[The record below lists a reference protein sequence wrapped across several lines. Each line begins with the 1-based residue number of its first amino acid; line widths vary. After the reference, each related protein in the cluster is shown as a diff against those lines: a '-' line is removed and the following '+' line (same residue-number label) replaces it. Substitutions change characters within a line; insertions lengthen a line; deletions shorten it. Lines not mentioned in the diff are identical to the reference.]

1 MIAVVL
7 YVVTIVAVVVIGLV
21 SVGRETFIGAG
32 VARPAVFDL
41 DEAVQFVADTLDDD
55 AAGQLTPDD
64 VRWILR
70 IDIEQLELA
79 TDHAA
84 DLDLGRAVLDED
96 DAVATVLE
104 RLHKTKRKIRDVDVA
119 AVLAGRSLY
128 LEAIGAVGPR
138 AEPG

>member
-7 YVVTIVAVVVIGLV
+7 YVVTVVAIVVIALV
-21 SVGRETFIGAG
+21 SVGRETFISAG

-41 DEAVQFVADTLDDD
+41 DEAVQFVSDTLDDD

-70 IDIEQLELA
+70 IDIEQLEVA

-96 DAVATVLE
+96 DAVAAVLA
-104 RLHKTKRKIRDVDVA
+104 RLHKSKRQIRDADVA

-128 LEAIGAVGPR
+128 LEAIGAIGPR
-138 AEPG
+138 AEPV